1 MTVIRPAA
9 GGNPLASM
17 MKRLADLARS
27 PQGRQMAEKAKRAAQ
42 DPQNRR
48 RIEDLRQRIT
58 KKR

>member
-1 MTVIRPAA
+1 
-9 GGNPLASM
+9 
-17 MKRLADLARS
+17 
-27 PQGRQMAEKAKRAAQ
+27 MAEKAKRAAQ

>member
-1 MTVIRPAA
+1 
-9 GGNPLASM
+9 M